1 MPDIE
6 DQVREM
12 HEIHSELKK
21 TYESRSADSAESKRK
36 IEKLEDAMAKHD
48 ETNQKITLELAESKK
63 KTNEFKEYC
72 EKLEKHLNTPGNN
85 FSDKEEKAAW
95 SKALTKYAQHGKDNL
110 SNEEQKYLR
119 TDNSPS
125 GGYLIL
131 PEVETSIIKKITEI
145 SLVRSVATV
154 KSTRSNR
161 VELPLRASSVTAFYA
176 GEAEPY
182 TESQSKYGKENIY
195 IKKLVGKVRLTQED
209 IDDSSFDILEEVDSD
224 MAEAMAQREGR
235 AFVKGTGVPNEPEG
249 FMFNATVPILKSDK
263 TDDFDWDNLIDMQS
277 ELKTGYNPM
286 YGLNRRTLGRVRKLK
301 DGNGDYLWVAGNLAA
316 GVPNAIN
323 GSAYIELP
331 DMDDIGV
338 DTFPVVYADFTR
350 GYEIRDRVGILMK
363 RDDNTEGDSGIII
376 IRFFQRHGGKVKLP
390 EAFVKLQCKV

>member
-1 MPDIE
+1 MSDVE
-6 DQVREM
+6 DQTRELQ
-12 HEIHSELKK
+12 ELTKELRDTLESKK
-21 TYESRSADSAESKRK
+21 AESAESKEK
-36 IEKLEDAMAKHD
+36 IEKIENALVKHD
-48 ETNQKITLELAESKK
+48 ETNQKITLELAEANKK
-63 KTNEFKEYC
+63 ANEFKEYC
-72 EKLEKHLNTPGNN
+72 EKLEKHLNAPGNN
-85 FSDKEEKAAW
+85 FADKEEKAAW
-95 SKALTKYAQHGKDNL
+95 SKALTKYAQHGKENL
-110 SNEEQKYLR
+110 SEEELKYLR
-119 TDNSPS
+119 TDNNPS
-125 GGYLIL
+125 GGYQIT
-131 PEVETSIIKKITEI
+131 PEVETSIMKKITEI

-209 IDDSSFDILEEVDSD
+209 IEDNDFDILEEVDSD

-235 AFVKGTGVPNEPEG
+235 AFVKGLGVPNEPEG
-249 FMFNATVPILKSDK
+249 FMTNANVPILKSGK
-263 TDDFDWDNLIDMQS
+263 ADDFDWDNLIDMQS
-277 ELKTGYNPM
+277 ALKTGYNPM
-286 YGLNRRTLGRVRKLK
+286 YGLNRRALGRVRKLK

-316 GVPNAIN
+316 GIPNAIN

-331 DMDDIGV
+331 DMDDIGA
-338 DTFPVVYADFTR
+338 DTFPVIYADFAR

-363 RDDNTEGDSGIII
+363 RDDNTEGDSGIVIV
-376 IRFFQRHGGKVKLP
+376 RFYQRHGAKVKLP